1 MANATGGTQSLKVA
15 SRIILP
21 WQKLLKLHRSVK
33 RPLYKW
39 HIQTDI
45 VHLYLGGMQSFQ
57 LERIL
62 LTDCLKCG
70 GAKEN
75 GYLASLYLLV
85 AELHEVTCLS
95 NIWPDASIILAL
107 CAAWRSNF
115 FFFQLSCFS
124 KFSCY

>member
-33 RPLYKW
+33 RPFCKW

-45 VHLYLGGMQSFQ
+45 VHLYLVSMQSSQ
-57 LERIL
+57 LERIV

-75 GYLASLYLLV
+75 GHLASLCLLA
-85 AELHEVTCLS
+85 AELHEVTRLKH
-95 NIWPDASIILAL
+95 LA
-107 CAAWRSNF
+107 
-115 FFFQLSCFS
+115 
-124 KFSCY
+124 